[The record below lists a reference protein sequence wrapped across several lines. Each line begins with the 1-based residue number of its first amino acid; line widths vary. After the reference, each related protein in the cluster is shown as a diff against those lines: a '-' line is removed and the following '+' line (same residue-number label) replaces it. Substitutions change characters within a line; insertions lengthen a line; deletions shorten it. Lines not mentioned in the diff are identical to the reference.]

1 VKAWLSREQVPFT
14 AYNVD
19 EDERAYDDLIARG
32 FRTVPVTI
40 VGEQIVN
47 GFDEA
52 SLMDAIEKWRNRQ

>member
-52 SLMDAIEKWRNRQ
+52 SLTDAIEKWRNRQ